1 VWKLL
6 VDKRDGKGSDV
17 IPPLKLW
24 NLLSGARDTSRYT
37 CLLIQIKY
45 TCVCNYIYIHSH
57 PAANKIWIFR
67 AYTDWL
73 MIFGISI
80 STSGCK

>member
-1 VWKLL
+1 MWKLL

-45 TCVCNYIYIHSH
+45 TCVCNYIYI
-57 PAANKIWIFR
+57 
-67 AYTDWL
+67 YTVIL
-73 MIFGISI
+73 QQIRYGFFEHIPIG
-80 STSGCK
+80 